1 LNFKALCLKPD
12 LATVLDTLRAKGFL
26 TKPKD
31 CGDWRGQLARLEWAA
46 ETGSYRDVWEPRDG
60 VTYRVTGK
68 PNPNGAI
75 AFLLEDISVETAHAR
90 EAHAELC
97 LLESALNSVAAPLV
111 IFDGLGSYVRSNSAF
126 QFIWPEIAQRNS
138 AEKSLSGCLQLWH
151 KQMLP
156 HDVWDKMRGTV
167 LSHSDRKCWNAV
179 LSSNEGQK
187 LPL

>member
-1 LNFKALCLKPD
+1 
-12 LATVLDTLRAKGFL
+12 
-26 TKPKD
+26 
-31 CGDWRGQLARLEWAA
+31 
-46 ETGSYRDVWEPRDG
+46 
-60 VTYRVTGK
+60 
-68 PNPNGAI
+68 
-75 AFLLEDISVETAHAR
+75 LLEDISVETAHAR

-97 LLESALNSVAAPLV
+97 LLESALNSVAVPLV

-126 QFIWPEIAQRNS
+126 PFIWPEIAQRNS

-167 LSHSDRKCWNAV
+167 LSHGDRKCWNAV

-187 LPL
+187 LPLQCTPLVNRHTLIELGPGNKIAIVAHQQSVA